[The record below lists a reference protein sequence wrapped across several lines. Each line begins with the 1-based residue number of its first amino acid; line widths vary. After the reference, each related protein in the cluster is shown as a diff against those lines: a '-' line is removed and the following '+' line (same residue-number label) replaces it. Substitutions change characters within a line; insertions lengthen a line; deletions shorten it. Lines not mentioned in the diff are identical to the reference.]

1 MPSVRH
7 PADENL
13 GGAEMSEHAVI
24 VTLPAEQAV
33 FDLDTIE
40 DPLIAAIEASGIGE
54 FDGNLIGPDSAIL
67 YMYAADADTLFE
79 VIGPVLAGIDLP
91 AGSYAVKRYGPP
103 GAHETRVN
111 LT

>member
-1 MPSVRH
+1 MPFVRY
-7 PADENL
+7 PVDENL

-54 FDGNLIGPDSAIL
+54 FDG
-67 YMYAADADTLFE
+67 T
-79 VIGPVLAGIDLP
+79 
-91 AGSYAVKRYGPP
+91 
-103 GAHETRVN
+103 
-111 LT
+111 